1 VAAGVP
7 ERRPGLLLRRHR
19 RLLVF
24 LTDPQVIGR
33 ILRHLGLQ
41 AEPPALAPPQPAGSR
56 SVEFWRE

>member
-7 ERRPGLLLRRHR
+7 ERRLACCCGGHR